1 MTLMRREKLRNFKMV
16 SHKMDFRPDIRLFH
30 TLLDHGLTA
39 WDKMDEQQARIEE
52 LESEI
57 RSLRVQAEE
66 TRIRNERLLNGVDL
80 SDPYFE

>member
-1 MTLMRREKLRNFKMV
+1 MTLMKRDSLRSLKRAAR
-16 SHKMDFRPDIRLFH
+16 KMDFDPGMPMTH
-30 TLLDHGLTA
+30 ALLDHGLA
-39 WDKMDEQQARIEE
+39 ALDRIEE

-57 RSLRVQAEE
+57 RSMHTQAEE